1 MDKSHLLIKLGCIL
15 LTLPLVA
22 QARFNGFGREIDTYI
37 KESANRYQVSETM
50 LRGLVKM
57 EDGWYGKISP
67 TGPIGVGQF
76 TMGTWNFLA
85 NTVEGYRI
93 GMRPVTAKNRNTR
106 FDPRHNKYI
115 NTLATALYARW
126 HIEQFAERGIKPT
139 DENLYLAHNIGLD
152 GLHRAI
158 LGRSTAEDIRN
169 MRRNGMKRGMS
180 VKQFIAYQT
189 GRYNSHKSIANF
201 VLKTG
206 KQTEIVWIKPQTHK
220 KRPSTT
226 ETESSLSTGQSA
238 VKNAMIWIEPSDN
251 NVLWIDNTVKM

>member
-1 MDKSHLLIKLGCIL
+1 M
-15 LTLPLVA
+15 
-22 QARFNGFGREIDTYI
+22 
-37 KESANRYQVSETM
+37 
-50 LRGLVKM
+50 
-57 EDGWYGKISP
+57 
-67 TGPIGVGQF
+67 
-76 TMGTWNFLA
+76 
-85 NTVEGYRI
+85 
-93 GMRPVTAKNRNTR
+93 AKNRNTQ

-139 DENLYLAHNIGLD
+139 DENLYLAHNIGLE

-206 KQTEIVWIKPQTHK
+206 KQTEIVWVKPQAHK
-220 KRPSTT
+220 KRPSAT
-226 ETESSLSTGQSA
+226 ETKTSFSTNQNA
-238 VKNAMIWIEPSDN
+238 VKNAMIWIEPNDN
-251 NVLWIDNTVKM
+251 NVIWIDNTANM